1 MTVFVNTFTRPLLL
15 VCGLV
20 TIQVALAEDTV
31 DPVEKPA
38 IPSKA
43 KPLAPKVEKVSP
55 GVFRVAEDIRL
66 DLKKREVSFPAFSNQ
81 VEGLVEY
88 ALVHENGKT
97 HESLFRTKI
106 KPRNLQTTLLLARVE
121 AAKGFVENL
130 WKEEREKL
138 DVSSSRLEIIVSWKA
153 EDGPREGS
161 LESMAVNATTK
172 KTIAAGS
179 FVFNGSR
186 FVEEIFMAEQSG
198 SIVAIYADD
207 TAMVNSG
214 DHDANNDDVWI
225 ARKESM
231 PPLDHPVTLTLK
243 FPQKKVPSKD

>member
-1 MTVFVNTFTRPLLL
+1 MTVFVTIFTRPLLL
-15 VCGLV
+15 VCWLAMTPV
-20 TIQVALAEDTV
+20 VLAEDTV
-31 DPVEKPA
+31 DSAEQPEA
-38 IPSKA
+38 PSKA
-43 KPLAPKVEKVSP
+43 KQLAPKIEKVSP

-66 DLKKREVSFPAFSNQ
+66 DLKSREISFPAFSNQ

-106 KPRNLQTTLLLARVE
+106 NPRNLQTTLLLARVE

-130 WKEEREKL
+130 WKEDREKL
-138 DVSSSRLEIIVSWKA
+138 DVSSSRLEIIVSWKG

-186 FVEEIFMAEQSG
+186 FVEDIFMAEQSG
-198 SIVAIYADD
+198 SIIAVYADD

-214 DHDANNDDVWI
+214 DHDSNNDDVWI

-243 FPQKKVPSKD
+243 FPQKKVTSQD

>member
-31 DPVEKPA
+31 DPAEKPA

-43 KPLAPKVEKVSP
+43 KPLAPKVEKESP

-66 DLKKREVSFPAFSNQ
+66 DLKKREISFPAFSNQ

-153 EDGPREGS
+153 EDVPHEGS